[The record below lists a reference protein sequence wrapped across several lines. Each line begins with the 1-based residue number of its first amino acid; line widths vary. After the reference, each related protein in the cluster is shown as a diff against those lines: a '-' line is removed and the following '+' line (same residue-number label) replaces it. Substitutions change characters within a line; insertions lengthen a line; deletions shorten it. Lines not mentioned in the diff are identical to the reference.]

1 MSELINVEQEEKKE
15 VPVTEIMTVASED
28 ADGVVELKEVLVE
41 TGKQIIKVVGEG
53 LQEKLDTIKGVGEEI
68 ITSASNE
75 VQTEEFLKFKTESQ
89 ELIEK
94 LQNVPNLLELS
105 DEEKKAEGDKIR
117 GQIQKLTEDYF
128 NLGLGK
134 LIEIKNKEL
143 SKLEK
148 NIEVFE
154 KLKEIAEL
162 GLTDKILIV
171 DKLKE
176 SPLFYDGSVEG
187 DLPEG
192 ACLSYKAAETVL
204 THSENKEKVISS
216 IDEVINR
223 NKETFTNLKVTYDPR
238 DLLDTITPY
247 TLKQKIT
254 VLSNNSLLFFKK
266 KTLANFMRKKI
277 KNPMFH
283 KNYKHDSDYLGF
295 IMALLSADLPL
306 AITKYDIVVE
316 EGEDRDEAYAAFLKG
331 PVANTLILLTALF
344 IADFV
349 IDIFNDNTKT
359 DVQRDR
365 HLGLLYTNTSYAVY
379 RQMVLKHVY
388 ITGEITI

>member
-1 MSELINVEQEEKKE
+1 MSELINVEEEIKE
-15 VPVTEIMTVASED
+15 VPVTEKITVASED
-28 ADGVVELKEVLVE
+28 ADGVAELKEVLVE

-68 ITSASNE
+68 IASASE
-75 VQTEEFLKFKTESQ
+75 ESQTEEFLKFKTESQ

-94 LQNVPNLLELS
+94 LQNVPSLLGLS

-162 GLTDKILIV
+162 GLTDRILIV

-176 SPLFYDGSVEG
+176 SPLFYDSSVEG
-187 DLPEG
+187 DIPEG

-204 THSENKEKVISS
+204 THSENKEKVINS

-316 EGEDRDEAYAAFLKG
+316 EGEDRDEAYASFLKG

>member
-1 MSELINVEQEEKKE
+1 MSELINVEEEIKE
-15 VPVTEIMTVASED
+15 VPVTEKITVASED
-28 ADGVVELKEVLVE
+28 ADGVAELKEVLAE

-53 LQEKLDTIKGVGEEI
+53 LQEKLDTIKGIGEEI
-68 ITSASNE
+68 IASASE
-75 VQTEEFLKFKTESQ
+75 ESQTEEFSKFKTESQ

-143 SKLEK
+143 TKLEK

-162 GLTDKILIV
+162 GLTDKMLII

-176 SPLFYDGSVEG
+176 SSLFYDGSVEG
-187 DLPEG
+187 DIPEG
-192 ACLSYKAAETVL
+192 SYLSYKAAETVL

-306 AITKYDIVVE
+306 AMTKYDIVVE

-331 PVANTLILLTALF
+331 PIANTLILLTALF

>member
-1 MSELINVEQEEKKE
+1 MSELINVEEEIKE
-15 VPVTEIMTVASED
+15 VPVTEKITVASED
-28 ADGVVELKEVLVE
+28 ADGVAELKEVLAE

-53 LQEKLDTIKGVGEEI
+53 LQEKLDTIKGIGEEI
-68 ITSASNE
+68 IASASE
-75 VQTEEFLKFKTESQ
+75 ESQTEEFSKFKTESQ

-143 SKLEK
+143 TKLEK

-162 GLTDKILIV
+162 GLTDRILIV

-176 SPLFYDGSVEG
+176 SPLFYDSSIEG
-187 DLPEG
+187 DIPEG
-192 ACLSYKAAETVL
+192 SYLSYKAAETVL
-204 THSENKEKVISS
+204 THSENKEKVINS

-277 KNPMFH
+277 KNPTFH

-306 AITKYDIVVE
+306 AVTKYDIVVE
-316 EGEDRDEAYAAFLKG
+316 EGEDRDEAYVAFLKG
-331 PVANTLILLTALF
+331 PIANTLILLTALF

-359 DVQRDR
+359 DIQRDR

-379 RQMVLKHVY
+379 RQIVLKHVY

>member
-1 MSELINVEQEEKKE
+1 MSELINVEEEIKE
-15 VPVTEIMTVASED
+15 VPVTEKITVASED
-28 ADGVVELKEVLVE
+28 ADGVAELKEVLAE

-53 LQEKLDTIKGVGEEI
+53 LQEKLDTIKGIGEEI
-68 ITSASNE
+68 IASASE
-75 VQTEEFLKFKTESQ
+75 ESQTEEFSKFKTESQ

-143 SKLEK
+143 TKLEK

-162 GLTDKILIV
+162 GLTDKMLII

-176 SPLFYDGSVEG
+176 SPLFYDSSIEG
-187 DLPEG
+187 DIPEG
-192 ACLSYKAAETVL
+192 SYLSYKAAETVL
-204 THSENKEKVISS
+204 THSENKEKVINS

-277 KNPMFH
+277 KNPTFH

-306 AITKYDIVVE
+306 AVTKYDIVVE

-331 PVANTLILLTALF
+331 PIANTLILLTALF

-359 DVQRDR
+359 DIQRDR

-379 RQMVLKHVY
+379 RQIVLKHVY

>member
-1 MSELINVEQEEKKE
+1 MSELIKVGEEIKE
-15 VPVTEIMTVASED
+15 VPVTEKITVASED
-28 ADGVVELKEVLVE
+28 ADGVAELKKVLVE
-41 TGKQIIKVVGEG
+41 RGKQIIKVVGEG

-68 ITSASNE
+68 IASASE
-75 VQTEEFLKFKTESQ
+75 ESQPEEFLKFKTESQ

-94 LQNVPNLLELS
+94 LQNVPSLLGLS

-162 GLTDKILIV
+162 GLTDRILIV

-176 SPLFYDGSVEG
+176 SPLFYDSSVEG
-187 DLPEG
+187 DIPEG

>member
-1 MSELINVEQEEKKE
+1 MSELINVEEEIKE
-15 VPVTEIMTVASED
+15 VPVTEKITVASED

-68 ITSASNE
+68 IASASE
-75 VQTEEFLKFKTESQ
+75 ESQTEAFLKFKTESQ

-94 LQNVPNLLELS
+94 LQNVPSLLGLS
-105 DEEKKAEGDKIR
+105 DEEKKAEGDNIR

-134 LIEIKNKEL
+134 LVEIKNKEL
-143 SKLEK
+143 TKLEK

-162 GLTDKILIV
+162 GLTDRILIV

-176 SPLFYDGSVEG
+176 SPLFYDSSIEG
-187 DLPEG
+187 DIPEG
-192 ACLSYKAAETVL
+192 SYLSYKAAETVL
-204 THSENKEKVISS
+204 THSENKEKVINS

-277 KNPMFH
+277 KNPTFH

-306 AITKYDIVVE
+306 AVTKYDIVIE

-331 PVANTLILLTALF
+331 PIANTLILLTALF

-359 DVQRDR
+359 DIQRDR

-379 RQMVLKHVY
+379 RQIVLKHVY

>member
-1 MSELINVEQEEKKE
+1 MSELINVEEEIKE
-15 VPVTEIMTVASED
+15 VPVTEKITVASED
-28 ADGVVELKEVLVE
+28 ADGVVELKEVLAE

-68 ITSASNE
+68 IASASE
-75 VQTEEFLKFKTESQ
+75 ESQTEEFSKFKTESQ

-94 LQNVPNLLELS
+94 LQNVPSLLGLS
-105 DEEKKAEGDKIR
+105 DEEKKAEGDNIR

-134 LIEIKNKEL
+134 LVEIKNKEL
-143 SKLEK
+143 TKLEK

-162 GLTDKILIV
+162 GLTDRILIV

-176 SPLFYDGSVEG
+176 SPLFYDSSVEG
-187 DLPEG
+187 DIPEG
-192 ACLSYKAAETVL
+192 SYLSYKAAETVL
-204 THSENKEKVISS
+204 THSENKEKVINS

-306 AITKYDIVVE
+306 AVTKYDIVIE

-331 PVANTLILLTALF
+331 PIANTLILLTALF

-359 DVQRDR
+359 DIQRDR

>member
-1 MSELINVEQEEKKE
+1 MSELINVEEEIKE
-15 VPVTEIMTVASED
+15 VPVTEKITVASED
-28 ADGVVELKEVLVE
+28 ADGVAELKEVLAE

-53 LQEKLDTIKGVGEEI
+53 LQEKLDTIKGIGEEI
-68 ITSASNE
+68 IASASE
-75 VQTEEFLKFKTESQ
+75 ESQTEEFSKFKTESQ

-94 LQNVPNLLELS
+94 LQNVPSLLGLS

-134 LIEIKNKEL
+134 LVEIKNKEL
-143 SKLEK
+143 TKLEK

-162 GLTDKILIV
+162 GLTDRILIV

-176 SPLFYDGSVEG
+176 SPLFYNSSVE
-187 DLPEG
+187 DDIPEG
-192 ACLSYKAAETVL
+192 SYLSYKAAETVL

-306 AITKYDIVVE
+306 AVTKYDIVIE

-331 PVANTLILLTALF
+331 PIANTLILLTALF

-379 RQMVLKHVY
+379 RQIVLKHVY

>member
-1 MSELINVEQEEKKE
+1 MSELINVEEEIKE
-15 VPVTEIMTVASED
+15 VPVTEKITVASED

-53 LQEKLDTIKGVGEEI
+53 LQEKLDTIKGIGEEI
-68 ITSASNE
+68 IASASE
-75 VQTEEFLKFKTESQ
+75 ESQTEEFSKFKTESQ

-94 LQNVPNLLELS
+94 LQNVPSLLGLS
-105 DEEKKAEGDKIR
+105 DEEKKAEGDNIR

-134 LIEIKNKEL
+134 LVEIKNKEL
-143 SKLEK
+143 TKLEK

-162 GLTDKILIV
+162 GLTDRILIV

-176 SPLFYDGSVEG
+176 SPLFYDSSIEG
-187 DLPEG
+187 DIPEG
-192 ACLSYKAAETVL
+192 SYLSYKAAETVL
-204 THSENKEKVISS
+204 THSENKEKVINS

-254 VLSNNSLLFFKK
+254 VLSNNCLLFFKK

-306 AITKYDIVVE
+306 AVTKYDIVIE

-331 PVANTLILLTALF
+331 PIANTLILLTALF

-359 DVQRDR
+359 DIQRDR

>member
-1 MSELINVEQEEKKE
+1 MSELINVEEEIKE
-15 VPVTEIMTVASED
+15 VPVTEKITVASED
-28 ADGVVELKEVLVE
+28 ADGVVELKEVLAE

-68 ITSASNE
+68 IASASE
-75 VQTEEFLKFKTESQ
+75 ESQTEEFLKFKTESQ

-94 LQNVPNLLELS
+94 LQNVPSLLGLS
-105 DEEKKAEGDKIR
+105 DEEKKAEGDNIR

-134 LIEIKNKEL
+134 LVEIKNKEL
-143 SKLEK
+143 TKLEN

-162 GLTDKILIV
+162 GLTDRILIV

-176 SPLFYDGSVEG
+176 SPLFYDSSVEG
-187 DLPEG
+187 DIPEG
-192 ACLSYKAAETVL
+192 SYLSYKAAETVL
-204 THSENKEKVISS
+204 THSENKEKVINS

-306 AITKYDIVVE
+306 AVTKYDIVIE

-331 PVANTLILLTALF
+331 PIANTLILLTALF

-359 DVQRDR
+359 DIQRDR

-379 RQMVLKHVY
+379 RQIVLKHVY

>member
-1 MSELINVEQEEKKE
+1 MSELINVEEEIKE
-15 VPVTEIMTVASED
+15 VPVTEKMTVASED
-28 ADGVVELKEVLVE
+28 ADGVVELKEVLAE

-53 LQEKLDTIKGVGEEI
+53 LQEKLDTIKGIGEEI
-68 ITSASNE
+68 IASASE
-75 VQTEEFLKFKTESQ
+75 ESHTEEFLKFKTESQ

-94 LQNVPNLLELS
+94 LQNVPNLLGLS
-105 DEEKKAEGDKIR
+105 DEEKKAEGDNIR

-128 NLGLGK
+128 NLGLAK
-134 LIEIKNKEL
+134 LVETKNKEL
-143 SKLEK
+143 DRLEK

-162 GLTDKILIV
+162 GLTDRNLIV

-176 SPLFYDGSVEG
+176 SPLFYDSSVEG
-187 DLPEG
+187 DIPEG
-192 ACLSYKAAETVL
+192 SYLSYKAAETVL
-204 THSENKEKVISS
+204 THSENKEKVIKS
-216 IDEVINR
+216 IDEVIDR
-223 NKETFTNLKVTYDPR
+223 NKETFANLKVTYDPR

-306 AITKYDIVVE
+306 AITKYDVIVE
-316 EGEDRDEAYAAFLKG
+316 DGEDRDAVYTAFLKG

-359 DVQRDR
+359 DIQRDR